1 MQESKSCALPLG
13 DSPLKTLFLTLHA
26 SLNYKRKGWVVG
38 LEPTI
43 SRTTIWR
50 ANQLHH
56 THHNEPGGIR
66 TLDLR
71 LRRPLLY
78 PAELQT
84 HFNIPFSKG
93 SPYFYGKAGDGNRTH
108 VSSLEGWCSTIELHP
123 HDIGVTGFEPATS
136 WSQTRRSSQAEPHP
150 VNKVS
155 RFAFNPFA
163 LDARFIILHCFRFVN
178 TFFHFF
184 QNVFCVVLFSPDNK
198 EILSYLFSSVNT

>member
-1 MQESKSCALPLG
+1 M
-13 DSPLKTLFLTLHA
+13 
-26 SLNYKRKGWVVG
+26 G
-38 LEPTI
+38 LEPMI

-56 THHNEPGGIR
+56 THHITYRTVFCPTKYHRIKFCGSNEPGGIR

-84 HFNIPFSKG
+84 HIIFPFSLV
-93 SPYFYGKAGDGNRTH
+93 SYENSVRKAGDGNRTH

-123 HDIGVTGFEPATS
+123 HVVGVTGFEPATS

-150 VNKVS
+150 DINIFIQI
-155 RFAFNPFA
+155 R
-163 LDARFIILHCFRFVN
+163 IILTN
-178 TFFHFF
+178 SMP
-184 QNVFCVVLFSPDNK
+184 QPW
-198 EILSYLFSSVNT
+198 LSADDRT

>member
-1 MQESKSCALPLG
+1 M
-13 DSPLKTLFLTLHA
+13 
-26 SLNYKRKGWVVG
+26 G

-123 HDIGVTGFEPATS
+123 QRNMRGLGCQSGFLRPSVFNAQSRNRTSDTRIFSPLLYQLSYLGIKIAGAGFEPT
-136 WSQTRRSSQAEPHP
+136 
-150 VNKVS
+150 
-155 RFAFNPFA
+155 
-163 LDARFIILHCFRFVN
+163 
-178 TFFHFF
+178 TFG
-184 QNVFCVVLFSPDNK
+184 L
-198 EILSYLFSSVNT
+198 

>member
-1 MQESKSCALPLG
+1 M
-13 DSPLKTLFLTLHA
+13 
-26 SLNYKRKGWVVG
+26 G
-38 LEPTI
+38 LEPMI

-56 THHNEPGGIR
+56 THHITYRTVFCPTKYHHIKFCGLNEPGGIR

-84 HFNIPFSKG
+84 HR
-93 SPYFYGKAGDGNRTH
+93 AGDGNRTH

-123 HDIGVTGFEPATS
+123 HICAKENYFSQVGVTGFEPATS

-150 VNKVS
+150 V
-155 RFAFNPFA
+155 
-163 LDARFIILHCFRFVN
+163 IY
-178 TFFHFF
+178 
-184 QNVFCVVLFSPDNK
+184 QNHQ
-198 EILSYLFSSVNT
+198 

>member
-1 MQESKSCALPLG
+1 ML
-13 DSPLKTLFLTLHA
+13 
-26 SLNYKRKGWVVG
+26 
-38 LEPTI
+38 
-43 SRTTIWR
+43 
-50 ANQLHH
+50 
-56 THHNEPGGIR
+56 GGIR
-66 TLDLR
+66 TPDPR

-78 PAELQT
+78 PTELQT
-84 HFNIPFSKG
+84 HNTEFSVQ
-93 SPYFYGKAGDGNRTH
+93 AGDGNRTH

>member
-56 THHNEPGGIR
+56 THHITYRTVLCPTKYHRIKFCGSNEPGGIR

-84 HFNIPFSKG
+84 HALFSEKRVMG
-93 SPYFYGKAGDGNRTH
+93 IEPTYPAWKAGVLPLNYTRIAYRGDRIRTCDLL
-108 VSSLEGWCSTIELHP
+108 VP
-123 HDIGVTGFEPATS
+123 N
-136 WSQTRRSSQAEPHP
+136 QA
-150 VNKVS
+150 
-155 RFAFNPFA
+155 
-163 LDARFIILHCFRFVN
+163 L
-178 TFFHFF
+178 
-184 QNVFCVVLFSPDNK
+184 
-198 EILSYLFSSVNT
+198 